1 MTWLV
6 HLHVVTLTMADVHVY
21 NLLTVADVHVHIPY
35 PMPPHFIYVY
45 CNHAYMRICTINA
58 VIW

>member
-21 NLLTVADVHVHIPY
+21 NLLTVADEHVHIPY
-35 PMPPHFIYVY
+35 PIPPHSPLQDF
-45 CNHAYMRICTINA
+45 TKSE
-58 VIW
+58 